1 MLYRLQGGILLIDLD
16 AVYPNAKRRPVTSAR
31 NGREKLKRLN
41 NRILLRGVRDLA
53 ATDRDLALIASRH
66 GPPPLWEREEGFHT
80 LIHIILEQQ
89 VSLASARAAYN
100 RLEQVTRSVTP
111 ENFLQLSDTQLKQI
125 GFSRQKTQYGRNLA
139 SDVLERRLD
148 LAGLQKLD
156 DHDAKTELMRV
167 KGIGTWTAE
176 IYLLMALGRRDIWP
190 TGDLAIASAVQR
202 VKGLTTRPTDRDL
215 IEMSEAWRPWRAVAA
230 RLLWHFYLS
239 ERK

>member
-1 MLYRLQGGILLIDLD
+1 M
-16 AVYPNAKRRPVTSAR
+16 
-31 NGREKLKRLN
+31 KRLN

-100 RLEQVTRSVTP
+100 RLEQATRSVTP
-111 ENFLQLSDTQLKQI
+111 ENFLQLNDTQLKQI

-139 SDVLERRLD
+139 ADVLERRLD

-167 KGIGTWTAE
+167 KGIGTWTAD

-190 TGDLAIASAVQR
+190 TGDISPL
-202 VKGLTTRPTDRDL
+202 
-215 IEMSEAWRPWRAVAA
+215 RA
-230 RLLWHFYLS
+230 RC
-239 ERK
+239 RG